1 MLTADD
7 TIDRDPPPDLRRH
20 HSDLG
25 ALRCLYFDGQSVIY
39 TMHMWGKVGVWS
51 VIVVMVALWIAAV
64 YFSPLVSSITHQSLA
79 VQPIGEP

>member
-64 YFSPLVSSITHQSLA
+64 YFSFWYPASLTSLW
-79 VQPIGEP
+79 PFNR